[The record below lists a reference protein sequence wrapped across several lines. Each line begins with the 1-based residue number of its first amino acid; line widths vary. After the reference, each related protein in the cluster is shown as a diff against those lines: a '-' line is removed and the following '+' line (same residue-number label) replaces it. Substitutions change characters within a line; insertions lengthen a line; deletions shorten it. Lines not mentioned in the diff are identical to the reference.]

1 MVEGDGD
8 SVWTAL
14 RLDEADNVATALRD
28 LSAGAV
34 PRIAGCDAPTLV
46 DAIARGHKFALS
58 TIGAGEHAVKYGQAI
73 GVALSEIAPGAH
85 VHLHNL
91 EGLAG
96 RHERH
101 GSTT

>member
-34 PRIAGCDAPTLV
+34 PRIAGEVRVVLRDERTGRTAVETSGYDLR
-46 DAIARGHKFALS
+46 D
-58 TIGAGEHAVKYGQAI
+58 GASSSACV
-73 GVALSEIAPGAH
+73 
-85 VHLHNL
+85 
-91 EGLAG
+91 
-96 RHERH
+96 
-101 GSTT
+101 

>member
-1 MVEGDGD
+1 MNGDED

-14 RLDEADNVATALRD
+14 RLDAADNVATALRD
-28 LSAGAV
+28 LPAGAV
-34 PRIAGCDAPTLV
+34 PRIAGCDAPALQ

-58 TIGAGEHAVKYGQAI
+58 VIDAGEHAVKYGQAI
-73 GVALSEIAPGAH
+73 GVALGEIAPGEH

-96 RHERH
+96 RRERH
-101 GSTT
+101 GGAS